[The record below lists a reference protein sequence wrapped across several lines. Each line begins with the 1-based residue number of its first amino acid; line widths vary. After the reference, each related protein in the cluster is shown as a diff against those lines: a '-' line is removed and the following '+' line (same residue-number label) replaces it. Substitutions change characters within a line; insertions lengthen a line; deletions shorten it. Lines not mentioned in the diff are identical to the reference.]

1 MTPAAQP
8 RRSPLGGL
16 AAIGA
21 VAIAVIAAILVLNVL
36 RPTGE
41 QPAAR
46 PSGSASAQISPS
58 VAPSASGVIPTP
70 QVSGPTSAVKRD
82 AQHGLITF
90 ENIRTEDDSR
100 GLQQPPQ
107 FQRSAGA
114 VPFTEGIGVSPSG
127 KQVALVRTSQTGQQ
141 LITFST
147 NKPNDVT
154 IVVDLSGSGELA
166 GGVVW
171 AGDGSATVLLAVHK
185 QSIPGPGQAPT
196 VYSTLRVVDLSTRQ
210 VREIARVTNGAYF
223 MPIAWRPDRKIG
235 AALEVAAG
243 SAQSYDLVRDGAP
256 AERPM
261 LDGSYGPVTASRD
274 GLRIAAVFSPGP
286 DAGNMSV
293 RWWPMDQ
300 LAAAKTISAPPGTR
314 IDTASFRPGSPDELG
329 VNVGPPCCPAGQGVP
344 PPGHFEIWNAV
355 TGKQR
360 LVSPTV
366 GFQFWRVDGTAAL
379 QGSSLIDPDTG
390 AVTQLPGGAF
400 KIVDVVLF

>member
-1 MTPAAQP
+1 MTPAPEP

-36 RPTGE
+36 RPSGE

-46 PSGSASAQISPS
+46 PSGSPSAQISPS
-58 VAPSASGVIPTP
+58 VAPSASGVTPTP
-70 QVSGPTSAVKRD
+70 QASGATSAVKPD
-82 AQHGLITF
+82 AQHGLVTF
-90 ENIRTEDDSR
+90 ENIRTEDDAR

-127 KQVALVRTSQTGQQ
+127 KQVALVRTSQTTQQ

-185 QSIPGPGQAPT
+185 QSIPGPNQAPT
-196 VYSTLRVVDLSTRQ
+196 VYSTLRVVDVGTRQ

-223 MPIAWRPDRKIG
+223 MPLAWRPDRKIG

-243 SAQSYDLVRDGAP
+243 AANSYDLVREGTPAPERTPLGVMYGAI
-256 AERPM
+256 
-261 LDGSYGPVTASRD
+261 TASRD
-274 GLRIAAVFSPGP
+274 GLRIAAVMAP
-286 DAGNMSV
+286 AV

-300 LAAAKTISAPPGTR
+300 PSAAKELIADSRGRA
-314 IDTASFRPGSPDELG
+314 DFAAFRPGTDELG
-329 VNVGPPCCPAGQGVP
+329 VSVGAPTVGGVP
-344 PPGHFEIWNAV
+344 PPGHFEIWSLS
-355 TGKQR
+355 GQQR
-360 LVSPTV
+360 VVSATA
-366 GFQFWRVDGTAAL
+366 GFSRWRADGTAAID
-379 QGSSLIDPDTG
+379 GTSLVDPNTG
-390 AVTQLPGGAF
+390 AVTPLPGGAF